1 MDFIMALLQLEK
13 DRLVWRARQV
23 TGPDQ
28 RRQSSSYP
36 TLDAHL
42 QGGWPQTGLVEL
54 ACGSTG
60 IGELRLLF
68 PLLAKAQAR
77 LQVWINPPAQL
88 NGALAQYGIS
98 LSQTLLIRCQN
109 PQHALWSAE
118 QSLNSGCCSHLILW
132 AKSLTA
138 PQAKRLQVSAK
149 DNQSLMFW
157 LHPQAEP
164 STSALPVSARFSL
177 APLATGLHLKIHKYQ
192 GQWPQ
197 HPCQVD
203 MHELW
208 PSLAMPAY
216 VAAPKPTNAPKNNI
230 KAFPLNTLKLQ

>member
-1 MDFIMALLQLEK
+1 MALLQLEK

-28 RRQSSSYP
+28 RRQSSFYS

-54 ACGSTG
+54 ACGLAG

-68 PLLAKAQAR
+68 PLLAQSQAR

-88 NGALAQYGIS
+88 NGQALAQHGIN
-98 LSQTLLIRCQN
+98 LSKTLLIRCQN
-109 PQHALWSAE
+109 PQHALWSAQ

-132 AKSLTA
+132 AKTLTS
-138 PQAKRLQVSAK
+138 PQAKRLQVAAK
-149 DNQSLMFW
+149 DNQALMFW
-157 LHPQAEP
+157 LHPQPEP

-177 APLATGLHLKIHKYQ
+177 APLAIGLRLKIHKYQ

-203 MHELW
+203 MHKLW
-208 PSLAMPAY
+208 PSLAMPT
-216 VAAPKPTNAPKNNI
+216 VTTAPVPALKRNI
-230 KAFPLNTLKLQ
+230 NLVSLNSHKLQ

>member
-1 MDFIMALLQLEK
+1 MALLQLEK

-28 RRQSSSYP
+28 RRQSSFYS

-54 ACGSTG
+54 ACGLAG

-68 PLLAKAQAR
+68 PLLAQSQAR

-88 NGALAQYGIS
+88 NGQALAQHGIN
-98 LSQTLLIRCQN
+98 LSKTLLIRCQN
-109 PQHALWSAE
+109 PQHALWSAQ
-118 QSLNSGCCSHLILW
+118 QSLNSGCCSHLVLW
-132 AKSLTA
+132 AKNLTS
-138 PQAKRLQVSAK
+138 PQAKRLQVAAK
-149 DNQSLMFW
+149 DNQALMFW
-157 LHPQAEP
+157 LHPQPEP

-177 APLATGLHLKIHKYQ
+177 APLATGLRLKIHKYQ

-203 MHELW
+203 MHKLW
-208 PSLAMPAY
+208 PSLAMPT
-216 VAAPKPTNAPKNNI
+216 VTTAPVPALKRNI
-230 KAFPLNTLKLQ
+230 NLVSLNSHKLQ

>member
-1 MDFIMALLQLEK
+1 MALLQLEK

-28 RRQSSSYP
+28 RRQSSFYS

-54 ACGSTG
+54 ACGLAG

-68 PLLAKAQAR
+68 PLLAQSQAR

-88 NGALAQYGIS
+88 NGQALAQHGIS
-98 LSQTLLIRCQN
+98 LSKTLLIRCQN
-109 PQHALWSAE
+109 PQHALWSAQ
-118 QSLNSGCCSHLILW
+118 QSLNSGCCSHLVLW
-132 AKSLTA
+132 AKNLTS
-138 PQAKRLQVSAK
+138 PQAKRLQVAAK
-149 DNQSLMFW
+149 DNQALMFW
-157 LHPQAEP
+157 LHPQPEP

-177 APLATGLHLKIHKYQ
+177 APLATGLRLKIHKYQ

-203 MHELW
+203 MHKLW
-208 PSLAMPAY
+208 PSLAMPT
-216 VAAPKPTNAPKNNI
+216 VTAAPVPALKRNI
-230 KAFPLNTLKLQ
+230 KLVSLNSHKLQ

>member
-1 MDFIMALLQLEK
+1 MALLQLEK

-28 RRQSSSYP
+28 RRQSSFYS

-54 ACGSTG
+54 ACGLAG

-68 PLLAKAQAR
+68 PLLAQSQAC

-88 NGALAQYGIS
+88 NGQALAQHGIN
-98 LSQTLLIRCQN
+98 LSKTLLIRCQN
-109 PQHALWSAE
+109 PQHALWSAQ
-118 QSLNSGCCSHLILW
+118 QSLNSGCCSHLVLW
-132 AKSLTA
+132 AKNLTS
-138 PQAKRLQVSAK
+138 PQAKRLQVAAK
-149 DNQSLMFW
+149 DNQALMFW
-157 LHPQAEP
+157 LHPQPEP

-177 APLATGLHLKIHKYQ
+177 APLATGLRLKIHKYQ

-203 MHELW
+203 MHKLW
-208 PSLAMPAY
+208 PSLAMPT
-216 VAAPKPTNAPKNNI
+216 VTTAPVPALKRNI
-230 KAFPLNTLKLQ
+230 NLVSLNSHKLQ

>member
-1 MDFIMALLQLEK
+1 MALLQLEK
-13 DRLVWRARQV
+13 ERLVWRARQL
-23 TGPDQ
+23 TGPDH
-28 RRQSSSYP
+28 RRQSSFYP

-54 ACGSTG
+54 ACGPAG

-68 PLLAKAQAR
+68 PLLAQAQSR
-77 LQVWINPPAQL
+77 LHVWINPPAEL
-88 NGALAQYGIS
+88 NGQALAQHGID

-109 PQHALWSAE
+109 PHQALWSAE

-132 AKSLTA
+132 APRLTA

-149 DNQSLMFW
+149 DNQALMFW

-164 STSALPVSARFSL
+164 STSALPISARLSL
-177 APLATGLHLKIHKYQ
+177 APLATGLRLKIHKYQ

-208 PSLAMPAY
+208 PSLAIPGHLPTHHGPALLSKIA
-216 VAAPKPTNAPKNNI
+216 VLPLKP
-230 KAFPLNTLKLQ
+230 Q

>member
-1 MDFIMALLQLEK
+1 MALLQLEK

-28 RRQSSSYP
+28 RRQSSFYS

-54 ACGSTG
+54 ACGLAG

-68 PLLAKAQAR
+68 PLLAQSQAR

-88 NGALAQYGIS
+88 NGQALAQHGIN
-98 LSQTLLIRCQN
+98 LSKTLLIRCQN
-109 PQHALWSAE
+109 PQHALWSAQ
-118 QSLNSGCCSHLILW
+118 QSLNSGCCSHLVLW
-132 AKSLTA
+132 AKNLTS
-138 PQAKRLQVSAK
+138 PQAKRLQVAAK
-149 DNQSLMFW
+149 DNQALMFW
-157 LHPQAEP
+157 LHPQPEP

-177 APLATGLHLKIHKYQ
+177 APLATGLRLKIHKYQ

-203 MHELW
+203 MHKLW
-208 PSLAMPAY
+208 PSLAMPT
-216 VAAPKPTNAPKNNI
+216 VTTAPVPALKRNI
-230 KAFPLNTLKLQ
+230 KLVSLNSHKLQ

>member
-1 MDFIMALLQLEK
+1 MALLQFEK

-28 RRQSSSYP
+28 RRQSSFYS

-54 ACGSTG
+54 ACGLAG

-68 PLLAKAQAR
+68 PLLAQSQAR

-88 NGALAQYGIS
+88 NGQALAQHGIS
-98 LSQTLLIRCQN
+98 LSKTLLIRCQN
-109 PQHALWSAE
+109 PQHALWSAQ
-118 QSLNSGCCSHLILW
+118 QSLNSGCCSHLVLW
-132 AKSLTA
+132 AKNLTS
-138 PQAKRLQVSAK
+138 PQAKRLQVAAK
-149 DNQSLMFW
+149 DNQALMFW
-157 LHPQAEP
+157 LHPQPEP

-177 APLATGLHLKIHKYQ
+177 APLATGLRLKIHKYQ

-203 MHELW
+203 MHKLW
-208 PSLAMPAY
+208 PSLAMPT
-216 VAAPKPTNAPKNNI
+216 VTTAPVPALKRNI
-230 KAFPLNTLKLQ
+230 NLVSLNSHKLQ

>member
-1 MDFIMALLQLEK
+1 MALLQLEK

-28 RRQSSSYP
+28 RRQSSFYS

-54 ACGSTG
+54 ACGLAG

-68 PLLAKAQAR
+68 PLLAQSQAR

-88 NGALAQYGIS
+88 NGQALAQHGIS
-98 LSQTLLIRCQN
+98 LSKTLLIRCQN
-109 PQHALWSAE
+109 PQHALWSAQ
-118 QSLNSGCCSHLILW
+118 QSLNSGCCSHLVLW
-132 AKSLTA
+132 AKNLTS
-138 PQAKRLQVSAK
+138 PQATRLQVAAK
-149 DNQSLMFW
+149 DNQALMFW
-157 LHPQAEP
+157 LHPQPEP

-177 APLATGLHLKIHKYQ
+177 APLATGLRLKIHKYQ

-203 MHELW
+203 MHKLW
-208 PSLAMPAY
+208 PSLAMPT
-216 VAAPKPTNAPKNNI
+216 VTTAPVPALKRNI
-230 KAFPLNTLKLQ
+230 NLVSLNSHKLQ

>member
-1 MDFIMALLQLEK
+1 MALLQLEK

-28 RRQSSSYP
+28 RRQSSFYS

-54 ACGSTG
+54 ACGLAG

-68 PLLAKAQAR
+68 PLLAQSQAR

-88 NGALAQYGIS
+88 NGQALAQHGIN
-98 LSQTLLIRCQN
+98 LSKTLLIRCQN
-109 PQHALWSAE
+109 PQHALWSAQ
-118 QSLNSGCCSHLILW
+118 QSLNSGCCSHLVLW
-132 AKSLTA
+132 AKNLTS
-138 PQAKRLQVSAK
+138 PQAKRLQVAAK
-149 DNQSLMFW
+149 DNQALMFW
-157 LHPQAEP
+157 LHPQPEP

-177 APLATGLHLKIHKYQ
+177 APLATGLRLKIHKYQ

-203 MHELW
+203 MHKLW
-208 PSLAMPAY
+208 PSLAMPT
-216 VAAPKPTNAPKNNI
+216 VATAPVPALKRNI
-230 KAFPLNTLKLQ
+230 KLVSLNSHKLQ

>member
-1 MDFIMALLQLEK
+1 MALLQLEK

-28 RRQSSSYP
+28 RRQSSFYS

-54 ACGSTG
+54 ACGLAG

-68 PLLAKAQAR
+68 PLLAQSQAR

-88 NGALAQYGIS
+88 NGQALAQHGIN
-98 LSQTLLIRCQN
+98 LSKTLLIRCQN
-109 PQHALWSAE
+109 PQHALWSAQ
-118 QSLNSGCCSHLILW
+118 QSLNSGCCSHLVLW
-132 AKSLTA
+132 AKNLTS
-138 PQAKRLQVSAK
+138 PQAKRLQVAAK
-149 DNQSLMFW
+149 DNQALMFW
-157 LHPQAEP
+157 LHPQPEP

-177 APLATGLHLKIHKYQ
+177 APLATGLRLKIHKYQ

-203 MHELW
+203 MHKLW
-208 PSLAMPAY
+208 PSLAMPT
-216 VAAPKPTNAPKNNI
+216 VTTAPVSALKRNI
-230 KAFPLNTLKLQ
+230 KLVSLNSHKLQ

>member
-1 MDFIMALLQLEK
+1 MALLQLEK

-28 RRQSSSYP
+28 RRQSSFYS

-54 ACGSTG
+54 ACGLAG

-68 PLLAKAQAR
+68 PLLAQSQAR

-88 NGALAQYGIS
+88 NGQALAQHGIS
-98 LSQTLLIRCQN
+98 LSKTLLIRCQN
-109 PQHALWSAE
+109 PQHALWSAQ
-118 QSLNSGCCSHLILW
+118 QSLNSGCCSHLVLW
-132 AKSLTA
+132 AKNLTS
-138 PQAKRLQVSAK
+138 PQAKRLQVAAK
-149 DNQSLMFW
+149 DNQALMFW
-157 LHPQAEP
+157 LHPQPEP

-177 APLATGLHLKIHKYQ
+177 APLATGLRLKIHKYQ

-203 MHELW
+203 MHKLW
-208 PSLAMPAY
+208 PSLAMPT
-216 VAAPKPTNAPKNNI
+216 VTTAPVPALKRNI
-230 KAFPLNTLKLQ
+230 KLVSLNSHKLQ

>member
-1 MDFIMALLQLEK
+1 MALLQLEK

-28 RRQSSSYP
+28 RRQSSFYS

-54 ACGSTG
+54 ACGLAG

-68 PLLAKAQAR
+68 PLLAQSQAR

-88 NGALAQYGIS
+88 NGQALAQHGIS
-98 LSQTLLIRCQN
+98 LSKTLLIRCQN
-109 PQHALWSAE
+109 PQHALWSAQ
-118 QSLNSGCCSHLILW
+118 QSLNSGCCSHLVLW
-132 AKSLTA
+132 AKNLTS
-138 PQAKRLQVSAK
+138 PQAKRLQVAAK
-149 DNQSLMFW
+149 DNQALMFW
-157 LHPQAEP
+157 LHPQPEP

-177 APLATGLHLKIHKYQ
+177 APLATGLRLKIHKYQ

-203 MHELW
+203 MHKLW
-208 PSLAMPAY
+208 PSLAMPT
-216 VAAPKPTNAPKNNI
+216 VTTAPVPALKRNI
-230 KAFPLNTLKLQ
+230 NLVSLNSHKLQ

>member
-1 MDFIMALLQLEK
+1 MALLQLEK

-28 RRQSSSYP
+28 RRQSSFYS

-54 ACGSTG
+54 ACGLAG

-68 PLLAKAQAR
+68 PLLAQSQAR
-77 LQVWINPPAQL
+77 LQGWINPPAQL
-88 NGALAQYGIS
+88 NGQALAQHGIN
-98 LSQTLLIRCQN
+98 LSKTLLIRCQN
-109 PQHALWSAE
+109 PQHALWSAQ
-118 QSLNSGCCSHLILW
+118 QSLNSGCCSHLVLW
-132 AKSLTA
+132 AKNLTS
-138 PQAKRLQVSAK
+138 PQAKRLQVAAK
-149 DNQSLMFW
+149 DNQALMFW
-157 LHPQAEP
+157 LHPQPEP

-177 APLATGLHLKIHKYQ
+177 APLATGLRLKIHKYQ

-203 MHELW
+203 MHKLW
-208 PSLAMPAY
+208 PSLAMPT
-216 VAAPKPTNAPKNNI
+216 VTTAPVPALKRNI
-230 KAFPLNTLKLQ
+230 NLVSLNSHKLQ

>member
-1 MDFIMALLQLEK
+1 MALLQLEK

-28 RRQSSSYP
+28 RRQSSFYS

-54 ACGSTG
+54 ACGLAG

-68 PLLAKAQAR
+68 PLLAQSQAR

-88 NGALAQYGIS
+88 NGQALAQHGIS
-98 LSQTLLIRCQN
+98 LSKTLLIRCQN
-109 PQHALWSAE
+109 PQHALWSAQ
-118 QSLNSGCCSHLILW
+118 QSLNSGCCSHLVLW
-132 AKSLTA
+132 AKNLTS
-138 PQAKRLQVSAK
+138 PQAKRLQVAAK
-149 DNQSLMFW
+149 DNQALMFW
-157 LHPQAEP
+157 LHPQPEP

-177 APLATGLHLKIHKYQ
+177 APLATGLRLKIHKYQ

-203 MHELW
+203 MHKLW
-208 PSLAMPAY
+208 PSLAMPT
-216 VAAPKPTNAPKNNI
+216 VATAPVPALKRNI
-230 KAFPLNTLKLQ
+230 KLVSLNSHKLQ

>member
-1 MDFIMALLQLEK
+1 MALLQLEK

-28 RRQSSSYP
+28 RRQSSFYS

-42 QGGWPQTGLVEL
+42 QGGL
-54 ACGSTG
+54 AG

-68 PLLAKAQAR
+68 PLLAQSQAR

-88 NGALAQYGIS
+88 NGQALAQHGIS
-98 LSQTLLIRCQN
+98 LSKTLLIRCQN
-109 PQHALWSAE
+109 PQHALWSAQ
-118 QSLNSGCCSHLILW
+118 QSLNSGCCSHLVLW
-132 AKSLTA
+132 AKNLTS
-138 PQAKRLQVSAK
+138 PQAKRLQVAAK
-149 DNQSLMFW
+149 DNQALMFW
-157 LHPQAEP
+157 LHPQPEP

-177 APLATGLHLKIHKYQ
+177 APLATGLRLKIHKYQ

-203 MHELW
+203 MHKLW
-208 PSLAMPAY
+208 PSLAMPT
-216 VAAPKPTNAPKNNI
+216 VTAAPVPALKRNI
-230 KAFPLNTLKLQ
+230 KLVSLNSHKLQ

>member
-1 MDFIMALLQLEK
+1 MALLQLEK

-28 RRQSSSYP
+28 RRQSSFYS

-54 ACGSTG
+54 ACGLAG

-68 PLLAKAQAR
+68 PLLAQSQAR

-88 NGALAQYGIS
+88 NGQALAQHGIS
-98 LSQTLLIRCQN
+98 LSKTLLIRCQN
-109 PQHALWSAE
+109 PQHALWSAQ
-118 QSLNSGCCSHLILW
+118 QSLNSGCCSHLVLW
-132 AKSLTA
+132 AKNLTS
-138 PQAKRLQVSAK
+138 PQAKRLQVAAK
-149 DNQSLMFW
+149 DNQALMFW
-157 LHPQAEP
+157 LHPQPEP

-177 APLATGLHLKIHKYQ
+177 APLATGLRLKIHKYQ

-203 MHELW
+203 MHKLW
-208 PSLAMPAY
+208 PSLAMPT
-216 VAAPKPTNAPKNNI
+216 VATAPVPALKRNI
-230 KAFPLNTLKLQ
+230 NLVSLNSHKLQ

>member
-1 MDFIMALLQLEK
+1 MALLQLEK

-28 RRQSSSYP
+28 RRQSSFYS

-54 ACGSTG
+54 ACGLAG

-68 PLLAKAQAR
+68 PLLAQSQAR

-88 NGALAQYGIS
+88 NGQALAQHGIN
-98 LSQTLLIRCQN
+98 LSKTLLIRCQN
-109 PQHALWSAE
+109 PQHALWSAQ
-118 QSLNSGCCSHLILW
+118 QSLNSGCCSHLVLW
-132 AKSLTA
+132 AKNLTS
-138 PQAKRLQVSAK
+138 PQAKRLQVAAK
-149 DNQSLMFW
+149 DNQALMFW
-157 LHPQAEP
+157 LHPQPEP

-177 APLATGLHLKIHKYQ
+177 APLATGLRLKIHKYQ

-203 MHELW
+203 MHKLW
-208 PSLAMPAY
+208 PSLAMPT
-216 VAAPKPTNAPKNNI
+216 VTTAPVPALKRTINLVS
-230 KAFPLNTLKLQ
+230 LNSHKLQ

>member
-1 MDFIMALLQLEK
+1 MALLQLEK
-13 DRLVWRARQV
+13 ERLVWRARQLA
-23 TGPDQ
+23 GPDH
-28 RRQSSSYP
+28 RRQSSFYP

-42 QGGWPQTGLVEL
+42 QGGWPQAGLVEL
-54 ACGSTG
+54 ACGPTG

-68 PLLAKAQAR
+68 PLLAQDKSR
-77 LQVWINPPAQL
+77 LHVWINPPAEL
-88 NGALAQYGIS
+88 NGQALAQHGID

-109 PQHALWSAE
+109 PQQALWSAE

-132 AKSLTA
+132 APRLTA

-149 DNQSLMFW
+149 DNQALMFW

-164 STSALPVSARFSL
+164 STSALPISARLSL
-177 APLATGLHLKIHKYQ
+177 APLASGLRLQVYKYQ

-203 MHELW
+203 MHDLW
-208 PSLAMPAY
+208 PSLAIPAHLSTHHSP
-216 VAAPKPTNAPKNNI
+216 APLSNIAVLPLKPR
-230 KAFPLNTLKLQ
+230 